1 VALLPRFERAQ
12 DGAAQVCP
20 IRRDGQRRAAIETLH
35 ARRRVGAQARG
46 TSNQLRGRKRTR
58 LRSRRKS
65 INVRRRFVIVGR
77 ARHLGGIIRSGVR
90 LCNASCIIAAALKS
104 IEADRSMSRRQ
115 SARAARYAL
124 LMSCALILGACA
136 AARGPEAT
144 RPRANEPT
152 YPIIL
157 SASTERREL
166 ATAAW

>member
-104 IEADRSMSRRQ
+104 IESGQVYVTSSVCSCSALCVAHVVRVHIGRVCGGGGARSD
-115 SARAARYAL
+115 
-124 LMSCALILGACA
+124 GA
-136 AARGPEAT
+136 G
-144 RPRANEPT
+144 
-152 YPIIL
+152 
-157 SASTERREL
+157 
-166 ATAAW
+166 